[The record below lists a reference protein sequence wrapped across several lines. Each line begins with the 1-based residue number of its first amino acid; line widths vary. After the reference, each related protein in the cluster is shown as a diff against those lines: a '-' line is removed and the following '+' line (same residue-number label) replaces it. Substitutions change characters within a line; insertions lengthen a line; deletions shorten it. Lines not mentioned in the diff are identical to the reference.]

1 MECKSPRKVEYPDV
15 EDVLPEVAWQ
25 QLQDAAND
33 RDMDDIMEAG
43 WKYIKA
49 VGTDLTYPSLELAF
63 RGMNIGVYLI
73 AIEKELT
80 TTYTNMDLQGNLE
93 KKYSI
98 TWRISDKPMRPREKD
113 SWPSSPEENMERLA
127 DAGTPVDRG
136 LPKCSNCDQ
145 LGHIFKSCPEEKQE
159 NADKAIVKCYNC
171 EEIGH
176 RKYFH
181 SANIPFVLTNSQVC
195 EIAQTP
201 VRINLHAATASN
213 LAILA
218 RSVGYIWISLI

>member
-1 MECKSPRKVEYPDV
+1 
-15 EDVLPEVAWQ
+15 
-25 QLQDAAND
+25 
-33 RDMDDIMEAG
+33 MDDIMEAG

-49 VGTDLTYPSLELAF
+49 VGAELTYPLLEQAF
-63 RGMNIGVYLI
+63 RGMNIGVHLI

-93 KKYSI
+93 KKYSV
-98 TWRISDKPMRPREKD
+98 TWRLSDKPMRPREKD

-136 LPKCSNCDQ
+136 IPKCSNCDQ

-176 RKYFH
+176 RRYF
-181 SANIPFVLTNSQVC
+181 SINSLFVLTSSQVC
-195 EIAQTP
+195 VIAQIR
-201 VRINLHAATASN
+201 VRISLHAAIASN
-213 LAILA
+213 LVIQA
-218 RSVGYIWISLI
+218 RSVRHICHSLN

>member
-1 MECKSPRKVEYPDV
+1 MAKDCENPRKVEYPDV
-15 EDVLPEVAWQ
+15 EDVPAEVAWE
-25 QLQDAAND
+25 QLQEAAND
-33 RDMDDIMEAG
+33 RDMDDVIEAG

-49 VGTDLTYPSLELAF
+49 VGPELTYPALETAF
-63 RGMNIGVYLI
+63 RSLNINVYLI

-98 TWRISDKPMRPREKD
+98 TWRLSDKPMRPREKD
-113 SWPSSPEENMERLA
+113 SWPSSPEENLERLA

-171 EEIGH
+171 EEVGH
-176 RKYFH
+176 RKYFL
-181 SANIPFVLTNSQVC
+181 NLNLPFVLTSSQVC
-195 EIAQTP
+195 EIAP
-201 VRINLHAATASN
+201 IHDRISLRAATASN
-213 LAILA
+213 LVIPA
-218 RSVGYIWISLI
+218 RSVRHV